1 MRDRQN
7 RLKINLAK
15 SAGFCF
21 GVKRAIELAF
31 KIASSG
37 KKVCMLGDI
46 VHNEKV
52 AEQIRKA
59 GVKKI
64 TKLSPAKGRILLI
77 RAHGIGADVI
87 RRASGLGYKII
98 DATCPMVREIHK
110 IAVDMEKAR
119 RKIIVIG
126 DKEHDE
132 VRGIVGQLKAKPLVI
147 DGVNNIPGSIKKIKR
162 AGVVIQSTQ
171 NMDEALK
178 IMRKLKKTIPDLKF
192 VNTVCRPTRIKQ
204 REIKI
209 MPAQNDVMIIIGSKN
224 SANTR
229 RLYEIAKSLNRRSY
243 WVNAKEEIKPEW
255 LGGAKKVGVTA
266 GASTP
271 ASTIREIVEY
281 LSSINA

>member
-1 MRDRQN
+1 VMEISFGDGAGRQTMR
-7 RLKINLAK
+7 
-15 SAGFCF
+15 
-21 GVKRAIELAF
+21 
-31 KIASSG
+31 
-37 KKVCMLGDI
+37 
-46 VHNEKV
+46 
-52 AEQIRKA
+52 
-59 GVKKI
+59 
-64 TKLSPAKGRILLI
+64 
-77 RAHGIGADVI
+77 
-87 RRASGLGYKII
+87 Y
-98 DATCPMVREIHK
+98 
-110 IAVDMEKAR
+110 EKASW
-119 RKIIVIG
+119 
-126 DKEHDE
+126 
-132 VRGIVGQLKAKPLVI
+132 VI